1 MSSVSKKEH
10 RMIEKRWEDTF
21 ANADACMELYNQG
34 MNVSDIAL
42 VMKKNTT
49 SVENYLRL
57 AKAFPDN
64 RIKNVPIDVYWW
76 ASKYP
81 DPMKA
86 LVKAWNSN
94 WKGDDLQYYFQKSH
108 CETFP
113 VPVSER
119 ERQTPIEVA
128 LGVDEEGMTTARK
141 LYEFLELHPA
151 NYARWVKKNIIENIF
166 AEPGIDYFPFIIDD
180 EREKSGFGNP
190 HPTKDYKLT
199 ATFAKKLAMA
209 SQTPKG
215 EEAREYFVRVEQ
227 NAKDFAN
234 GKLHCMTPQGGAFSP
249 KETADLI
256 LDVADRFKDH
266 LPQEC
271 IKKMAMTVIEL
282 RGGRCLA

>member
-49 SVENYLRL
+49 SVKNYLRL

-86 LVKAWNSN
+86 LVKAWNKN
-94 WKGDDLQYYFQKSH
+94 WKGDDLQYYFQKSY

-113 VPVSER
+113 VPISER

-128 LGVDEEGMTTARK
+128 LGVDQEGMTTARK
-141 LYEFLELHPA
+141 LYEFLELNPA
-151 NYARWVKKNIIENIF
+151 NYSRWVKKNIEENIF
-166 AEPGIDYFPFIIDD
+166 AEPNLDYGVFIIND
-180 EREKSGFGNP
+180 ENPSGGR
-190 HPTKDYKLT
+190 PTRDYKLT

-215 EEAREYFVRVEQ
+215 EEAREYFIRVEQ

-234 GKLHCMTPQGGAFSP
+234 GKLHCMTPQGGAFTSQ
-249 KETADLI
+249 ETADLI
-256 LDVADRFKDH
+256 LDIADRFKDH
-266 LPQEC
+266 LPLEC
-271 IKKMAMTVIEL
+271 VKKMAMTAIEL